1 MGSHGN
7 QETSVSRQR
16 ERWTTGFKDAEQPR
30 KRRLDLAAQ
39 KSKVT
44 WIITIPGG
52 VETGAGVS
60 GAKSVGGV
68 IFMFCKSHSLKFVI
82 L

>member
-30 KRRLDLAAQ
+30 KRRLDLAAR

-52 VETGAGVS
+52 VETPFIYECFQRKDA
-60 GAKSVGGV
+60 
-68 IFMFCKSHSLKFVI
+68 
-82 L
+82 

>member
-7 QETSVSRQR
+7 EETSVSRQR

-30 KRRLDLAAQ
+30 KKRLDLAAR

-52 VETGAGVS
+52 VETGAGLS
-60 GAKSVGGV
+60 GD
-68 IFMFCKSHSLKFVI
+68 FRLKMVD
-82 L
+82 